1 MRLLK
6 NGDKCQKVSTIN
18 IIQRGEVKLS
28 TKKKMIIICLIMI
41 VIALI
46 IAIVIKQNKQ
56 NKRADVKIPVLLYH
70 DFVKTVPDNDPDNF
84 NYINTPESFEENI
97 KTFLEN
103 GYTVISMKE
112 LALADN
118 GKIELPSKPLVITFD
133 DGYYSNYEYIFPI
146 LKQYQVKASIFI
158 VTDKIGQEIDGIK
171 YLGWE
176 ECLEMQNSG
185 LVEIC
190 SHSKKHVFYDKRS
203 VRELRDDV
211 KVSYEQIEEHLGKQD
226 LKIFAYPYGAYTTET
241 VRTLKNNGIDF
252 QVYDIGMNY
261 FKDLDK
267 NAIKRINIPCEMPGK
282 EIIEEIC
289 DNDLFH
295 KLA

>member
-18 IIQRGEVKLS
+18 IIQRGEGKLS
-28 TKKKMIIICLIMI
+28 TKKKMIIVCLILI
-41 VIALI
+41 VIGI
-46 IAIVIKQNKQ
+46 VMAIVMKQNKDS
-56 NKRADVKIPVLLYH
+56 KRTNAKIPVLLYH
-70 DFVKTVPDNDPDNF
+70 NFVTTVPDSDPDNF

-103 GYTVISMKE
+103 GYTIISMKE
-112 LALADN
+112 LALADS

-133 DGYYSNYEYIFPI
+133 DGYYSNYEYIYPI

-158 VTDKIGQEIDGIK
+158 VTDKIGQEMDGIK

-185 LVEIC
+185 LVEIY

-203 VRELRDDV
+203 IRELRDDV
-211 KVSYEQIEEHLGKQD
+211 KASYDKIEEHLGKQE
-226 LKIFAYPYGAYTTET
+226 LKIFAYPYGAYTSET
-241 VRTLKNNGIDF
+241 VTTLKNNGIDF
-252 QVYDIGMNY
+252 QIYDIGLNY
-261 FKDLDK
+261 FKDLDR
-267 NAIKRINIPCEMPGK
+267 NYIKRINIPCEMTGK
-282 EIIEEIC
+282 EIIEEIE
-289 DNDLFH
+289 
-295 KLA
+295 AYQ